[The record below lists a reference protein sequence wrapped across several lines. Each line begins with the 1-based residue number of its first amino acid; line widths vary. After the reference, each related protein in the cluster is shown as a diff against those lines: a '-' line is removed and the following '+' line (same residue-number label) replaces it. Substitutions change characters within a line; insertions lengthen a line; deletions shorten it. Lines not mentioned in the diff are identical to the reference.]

1 MELHQLRYFTAVA
14 DLGSFTKAARRC
26 LVAQPSLSQQIIKLE
41 KELGQPLFER
51 LGRTVRLTD
60 AGLLLH
66 DQAVTILA
74 SVEDA
79 KSRVSEAIQE
89 GGTVTVGAIPTV
101 APYFLPPIVCDFK
114 KSNPQASVVIHE
126 DLTEHTV
133 EHCLRGELDVGV
145 LALPIPDQRLHVVKL
160 LEEELLLALPTKHHL
175 TKKRHINVNDLN
187 GEPFI
192 LLSKMHCLGQQIL
205 AFCNRK
211 ACRPFVTCH
220 SSQVLTV
227 QELVSIG
234 HGVSLLPAMACALD
248 RHPRRRYRRL
258 SGEAPTR
265 ALCLVWHKQRYQRP
279 IVRRFIEF
287 VKERTGPKRATR
299 DSKLEVNT

>member
-14 DLGSFTKAARRC
+14 DLGSFTKAALRC

-51 LGRTVRLTD
+51 LGHTVRLTD
-60 AGLLLH
+60 AGMMLR
-66 DQAVTILA
+66 DQAVAILA
-74 SVEDA
+74 SVEEA
-79 KSRVSEAIQE
+79 KHRVSESHQE

-101 APYFLPPIVCDFK
+101 APYFLPPIICDFK
-114 KSNPQASVVIHE
+114 REVPEASLVIHE

-133 EHCLRGELDVGV
+133 EHCLRGDLDVGV
-145 LALPIPDQRLHVVKL
+145 LALPIADQRLHVVKL
-160 LEEELLLALPTKHHL
+160 LEEELLLALPAKHHL
-175 TKKRHINVNDLN
+175 VKKRQISVDDLN
-187 GEPFI
+187 DEPFI
-192 LLSKMHCLGQQIL
+192 LLSEMHCLGQQIL
-205 AFCNRK
+205 AFCNRQ

-258 SGEAPTR
+258 SGEAPSR
-265 ALCLVWHKQRYQRP
+265 ALALVWHKQRYQRP

-287 VKERTGPKRATR
+287 VKARTLTDKAR
-299 DSKLEVNT
+299 V

>member
-1 MELHQLRYFTAVA
+1 MELHQLRYFAAVA

-51 LGRTVRLTD
+51 LGHTVRLTD
-60 AGLLLH
+60 AGLMLH
-66 DQAVTILA
+66 DQAVAILA
-74 SVEDA
+74 SVEEA
-79 KSRVSEAIQE
+79 KNRVSEAHQE
-89 GGTVTVGAIPTV
+89 GGTITVGAIPTV
-101 APYFLPPIVCDFK
+101 APYFLPPLICEFK
-114 KSNPQASVVIHE
+114 RTAPEASVVIHE

-145 LALPIPDQRLHVVKL
+145 LALPVADQRLHVEKL
-160 LEEELLLALPTKHHL
+160 LEEELLLALPAKHHL
-175 TKKRHINVNDLN
+175 VKKRQVSVDDLN

-192 LLSKMHCLGQQIL
+192 LLSEMHCLGQQIL

-234 HGVSLLPAMACALD
+234 HGVSLLPTMACALD
-248 RHPRRRYRRL
+248 RHPHRRYRRL
-258 SGEAPTR
+258 SGEAPARTL
-265 ALCLVWHKQRYQRP
+265 ALVWHKQRYQRP

-287 VKERTGPKRATR
+287 VKVRTAENCR
-299 DSKLEVNT
+299 